1 MYVIVFF
8 QSFTF
13 QLFYEE
19 VMKSLQ
25 PAHHSGSSQ
34 VSYIDRC
41 VEVTWLMSVQN
52 PPMHLEFCNPG
63 ERAPRIFKPF
73 TKNGKYVQNCV
84 WPALFLNRNG
94 TLMEKGIAHLA

>member
-1 MYVIVFF
+1 MNNIIFHLF
-8 QSFTF
+8 L

-25 PAHHSGSSQ
+25 PAHHSGSAQ

-52 PPMHLEFCNPG
+52 PPMHLEYCNPG
-63 ERAPRIFKPF
+63 DRVSRIFKPF
-73 TKNGKYVQNCV
+73 TKNGNYVQNCV
-84 WPALFLNRNG
+84 WPALYLNKNG
-94 TLMEKGIAHLA
+94 PLMEKGIAHLA